1 MTNNFIPP
9 NFGALEGVKV
19 LVSGVAYAG
28 PFAASLMAD
37 YGAEVLS
44 IESTIAPD
52 MIRTGSVFQQMHRN
66 QRAIAMNVPSE
77 KGKEIFLKL
86 IKEHDIFIESSK
98 AGQWEK
104 WGLDDEALW
113 KVNPRLVIAHISGFG
128 QTGLAEYTSRGSW
141 DAIGQ
146 AFGGLTSMNGLP
158 DPQPPMMSNPY
169 ICDYYT
175 AIYASWACL
184 AAYIKALKTGKGD
197 SVDIAQ
203 YETLV
208 YSMGDAIMNYLNKG
222 IEYKRTGLINP
233 KYGAWR
239 TYACKDGSIY
249 CAPAGIGAMK
259 KGLPFLG
266 LKHGSEDIPES
277 WQFTPTGSKGA
288 QLLEEKL
295 TQYCA
300 SRTVDEADKELN
312 AVGVLASPIMTHDRM
327 EEHPHYK
334 ARKVIAEWEDAN
346 GEKIKGPDT
355 LLRFKNSPGK
365 IWRAA
370 PKYGADNEEVLSALG
385 YSEKEIKEFYAD
397 KILTKT
403 ST

>member
-1 MTNNFIPP
+1 MTKKNLPP
-9 NFGALEGVKV
+9 GFGSLEGVKV

-44 IESTIAPD
+44 IENTVAPD

-66 QRAIAMNVPSE
+66 QRAIALGVPTP

-86 IKEHDIFIESSK
+86 IKEYDIFIESSK

-104 WGLDDEALW
+104 WGLDDETLW
-113 KVNPRLVIAHISGFG
+113 QINPKLVIAHISGFG
-128 QTGLAEYTSRGSW
+128 QTGLSEYTSRGSW

-158 DPQPPMMSNPY
+158 SPEAPMMVNPFV
-169 ICDYYT
+169 CDYYT

-184 AAYIKALKTGKGD
+184 AAYIKAQKTGRGD
-197 SVDIAQ
+197 SIDIAQ

-208 YSMGDAIMNYLNKG
+208 YSMGDAVMNYLNKG
-222 IEYKRTGLINP
+222 MDYKRAGYGNP
-233 KYGAWR
+233 KYGAWK
-239 TYACKDGSIY
+239 TYTCKDGNIY

-266 LKHGSEDIPES
+266 LIHGSEDIPQD
-277 WQFTPTGSKGA
+277 WQFLPTGSKGA
-288 QLLEEKL
+288 QLVEEKL

-300 SRTVDEADKELN
+300 NHTVDEADKELN
-312 AVGVLASPIMTHDRM
+312 KVGILASPIMTHDRM
-327 EEHPHYK
+327 ENHPHYQ
-334 ARKVIAEWEDAN
+334 ARGVITQWKNAD
-346 GEKIKGPDT
+346 GEKVKGPDT
-355 LLRFKNSPGK
+355 LLRFKKNPGK
-365 IWRAA
+365 IWRGA
-370 PKYGADNEEVLSALG
+370 PKYGADNEEVLAGLG
-385 YSEKEIKEFYAD
+385 LSEQDIQELYND
-397 KILTKT
+397 KVITKA
-403 ST
+403 